1 MSSDQ
6 ADRDAEQE
14 THGGRDVHATPDDMT
29 LVLGSL
35 PSGAASGQVV
45 TGNFP
50 QQLADDT
57 ALIVPPPSWGAVS
70 DQLVV
75 GDIPQRPQGFQP
87 RPYLMAQLNQ
97 TGPEPSMAR
106 VVTGRR
112 GVGKTQL
119 AAAYAQVKQVAGWR
133 LVAWVNASDTSN
145 LLAGL
150 GAVADAAGLRRDGSA
165 YDAADA
171 GLMVRRLLEADG
183 DRCLL
188 VFDDAEDPDVLRPFV
203 PASGTARVLLTTT
216 RQSVE
221 DLGISIPVD
230 VFDADEAHALLVE
243 RTGLTDEEGAAAVAA
258 ELGHLPLALAQATP
272 VIAARR
278 WGYRAYL
285 ERLQAVPVQEYLMRQ
300 EGPPYPQGV
309 AEAVLLSLE
318 AVPVGDRAGG
328 CTGIL
333 EMMSVLS
340 GGGVRRELLHA
351 AGRAGALARRRRR
364 PRVSSE
370 LVDRALERLAERSL
384 LNFSVNG
391 QTVIA
396 HRLVM
401 QVVHDVLARQMRLTA
416 LYRAA
421 ASVLDTRAAAL
432 AGSPDRAAGRD
443 ILEQM
448 RTLQEEA
455 GSAAGADDELA
466 RMLLSLS
473 FWELYHLNKLGG
485 SAPQAIA
492 VGEPLVAD
500 FERALG
506 LDHPDTLTAR
516 DNLAAAYVAA
526 GRAAEAIPLYE
537 GTLAICERLWG
548 ADHPRTLNSRGSLAA
563 AYGNAGRVSEAIPLL
578 EQTLAGRGR
587 ALGPDHPDT
596 LITRRNLANA
606 YRDAG
611 RVTEAIPL
619 VEKILADQ
627 ERVLGP
633 DHPDTLTTLNNLG
646 AAYRD
651 AGWVAEAIPLL
662 ELTLAARERLL
673 GADHTSTLTT
683 LHNLAKAYWDAGRV
697 AEATRLFERA
707 LAACERLLGPD
718 HDRTLS
724 SRDSLAAAYRDT
736 GRAAEAI
743 PLFERNLAAC
753 ERRPGADDPRTLS
766 ARENLIAARLE
777 AAQAEAA
784 GDGGQP
790 A

>member
-14 THGGRDVHATPDDMT
+14 THGGQDVHATPDDMT

-97 TGPEPSMAR
+97 TGPEPSVAR

-171 GLMVRRLLEADG
+171 GLMVRRLLEVDG

-203 PASGTARVLLTTT
+203 PASGTARVLITTT

-221 DLGISIPVD
+221 DLGISIPVE

-243 RTGLTDEEGAAAVAA
+243 RTGLTDEEGASAVAA

-309 AEAVLLSLE
+309 AEAVLLSLD
-318 AVPVGDRAGG
+318 AVPAGDRAGV

-340 GGGVRRELLHA
+340 GRGVRRELLHA

-364 PRVSSE
+364 PRVSAE

-448 RTLQEEA
+448 RTLREEA

-485 SAPQAIA
+485 SAPRAIA

-578 EQTLAGRGR
+578 ELTLAGRGR
-587 ALGPDHPDT
+587 A
-596 LITRRNLANA
+596 
-606 YRDAG
+606 
-611 RVTEAIPL
+611 
-619 VEKILADQ
+619 
-627 ERVLGP
+627 LGP

-736 GRAAEAI
+736 GRAAQAI

-753 ERRPGADDPRTLS
+753 ERRPGVEDPRTLS